1 MQARVRSACPPRAD
15 ERVHS
20 NPRFKTPT
28 ARSEL
33 PLSLLLGGGVAVVL
47 FVLMALAQTIGDVAI
62 PTTEIFEE
70 VIAYTPPDIEEIE
83 EDLPPPPEEE
93 EPPPELEKDP
103 PQLSLAQLDIALNP
117 GTGGSLVGD
126 FEMPTIN
133 TSSSALG
140 TDSFVDFSDLDQAP
154 RPLPGSTLDF
164 PRRLKRKAV
173 NGRVI
178 LLVKLEETGRVL
190 EALVESSD
198 LPEFEKIVVSQVS
211 EWRFTPPT
219 KDGRPVRAQARF
231 PIPIR
236 IGS

>member
-1 MQARVRSACPPRAD
+1 MST
-15 ERVHS
+15 
-20 NPRFKTPT
+20 NPRFKTP
-28 ARSEL
+28 ASRSEL
-33 PLSLLLGGGVAVVL
+33 PLSVLLGIGAAVVL
-47 FVLMALAQTIGDVAI
+47 FLLIAFAQTIGDVKITA
-62 PTTEIFEE
+62 TEISEN
-70 VIAYTPPDIEEIE
+70 VVAYTPPDIEEIE
-83 EDLPPPPEEE
+83 EDLPPPPKEE
-93 EPPPELEKDP
+93 EPPPELETAP

-126 FEMPTIN
+126 FEMPNIN
-133 TSSSALG
+133 TTSSALG

-154 RPLPGSTLDF
+154 RPLPGSTLKF

-173 NGRVI
+173 TGRVI

-190 EALVESSD
+190 EAIVESSD
-198 LPEFEKIVVSQVS
+198 LPEFEKIVARQVA

-219 KDGRPVRAQARF
+219 RDGRPVRAQARF